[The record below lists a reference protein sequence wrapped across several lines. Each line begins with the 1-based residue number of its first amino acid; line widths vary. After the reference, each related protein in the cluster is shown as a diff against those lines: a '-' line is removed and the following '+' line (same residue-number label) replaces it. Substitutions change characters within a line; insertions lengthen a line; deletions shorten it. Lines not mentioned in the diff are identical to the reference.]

1 MTESLL
7 IPPKTVRV
15 LVVDNDRD
23 LARAMTESLERI
35 GFECTTA
42 TSGTEG
48 SQLIQQNSYEIIVT
62 DLVMNDIDGMQ
73 ILKLAKSTLEDC
85 EVIMVTGHATVPLA
99 VDAMREGAFNFL
111 EKPVT
116 PKRLQAVAVKA
127 AEAVKLRRQNEE
139 LQSRLD
145 EKFGFENLIF
155 ASDSMKGVVDRLRR
169 IAPSDA
175 GVLITGETGTGKEV
189 IAQAIHQNSPR
200 KKKPFVAINAAVTEH
215 LVESELFGH
224 VKGAFTDAISDRPGK
239 FEYADGGTLFLD
251 EVGDMPMSTQIKLL
265 RVLEE
270 REITRV
276 GDNKPIKVNVRVLA
290 ATNKDLQKEVAA
302 GRFRE
307 DLYYRLNV
315 VTVHLDPLS
324 KRRSDIMP
332 LADHFRKL
340 AAKKNNKQVKGFSP
354 ELRKWMIE
362 YSWRGNVR
370 QLRNVVESLVVMD
383 LDGILGMDDLSPEL
397 VEEGIS
403 ANSSNGTTKVTSAAP
418 VSPRV
423 EATTVTIPSSES
435 PTKPSETEF
444 PEESLLGKTM
454 AEIERWAIEK
464 TLSDKNNNREET
476 AQALGISERNLYRK
490 LKEYQLFDEF
500 EADWAQGNSPKW
512 SDYLPRIVGASAK
525 SAAKEDETVK
535 LARLLFPIEVKH
547 RQSRGEQIDLG
558 RDYPGVS
565 DKTRKALEEILHPPT
580 ASEATSE
587 SSRRNPR

>member
-48 SQLIQQNSYEIIVT
+48 SQLIQQNSYDIIVT

-324 KRRSDIMP
+324 KRRNDIMP

-362 YSWRGNVR
+362 YGWRGNVR

-383 LDGILGMDDLSPEL
+383 LDGILGMDDLSPDL
-397 VEEGIS
+397 VEEGTS
-403 ANSSNGTTKVTSAAP
+403 ANTSAGTTKSTSAAT

-423 EATTVTIPSSES
+423 LPTVTTIPSSES
-435 PTKPSETEF
+435 PMKPSGTELL
-444 PEESLLGKTM
+444 EESLLGKTM

-464 TLSDKNNNREET
+464 TLSDKHNNREET
-476 AQALGISERNLYRK
+476 AFALGISERNLYRK

-500 EADWAQGNSPKW
+500 EAEWVSGKRPKWTDFLPKVISPK
-512 SDYLPRIVGASAK
+512 AK
-525 SAAKEDETVK
+525 PSVQEEETAK

-547 RQSRGEQIDLG
+547 RKSRGEQIDLG

-565 DKTRKALEEILHPPT
+565 DKTRKALEEILHPPV